1 MKSVSKSEEG
11 PVVSEAQVAAFR
23 LARHHLAT
31 PAPKA
36 SIARVAGDMGGAQ
49 AQIMSAAALSLRARI
64 RGLRPEDVE
73 KALWRERTL
82 AKVWC
87 MRGTVHL
94 VPADDLAVFA
104 RGCVG
109 RANRDTHW
117 LETHGYTAA
126 LIDRALNALRRALDR
141 PRTRKEL
148 ADIVAKTLG
157 VSSHRKAGRGWGAAR
172 TAPGITIEGK
182 SLPLGYMIF
191 LASYRGI
198 ACAGPPQ
205 GNEATFVRPDVWL
218 PKWRDLSV
226 EEAETQLL
234 RRYLRSYGPATV
246 KDFDAWCR
254 VTITRAKAIWARAAG
269 DLAPVRVDG
278 ETKWLLQ
285 EDLAA
290 LRRANVP
297 RPIVR
302 LLPYFETFLM
312 GHDRRGHLVEPT
324 LHKRVYREAGWV
336 SPGVLVDG
344 RVAGLWEYERKGEVL
359 RMAVD
364 PFHPLSKAV
373 LEGVE
378 AEAEDVARFFDTRPE
393 LRIR

>member
-11 PVVSEAQVAAFR
+11 PVVSADQVAAFR
-23 LARHHLAT
+23 LTRHPLAP

-36 SIARVAGDMGGAQ
+36 SLARVAGDMCGAQ

-94 VPADDLAVFA
+94 VPAHDMAVFA

-117 LETHGYTAA
+117 LETHGYTAT

-148 ADIVAKTLG
+148 ADIEAKPLG

-172 TAPGITIEGK
+172 TAPGITIEGR

-191 LASYRGI
+191 LACYRGI
-198 ACAGPPQ
+198 ACAGPPR

-218 PKWRDLSV
+218 PKWRDLSA
-226 EEAETQLL
+226 EEAEMGLL

-246 KDFDAWCR
+246 KDFVAWYR
-254 VTITRAKAIWARAAG
+254 GTITGAKAIWARVAG
-269 DLAPVRVDG
+269 DLVPVRIDG
-278 ETKWLLQ
+278 ETTWILR

-290 LRRANVP
+290 LRRAKMP
-297 RPIVR
+297 RPNVR
-302 LLPYFETFLM
+302 LPPYFETFLI
-312 GHDRRGHLVEPT
+312 GPHPRGHL
-324 LHKRVYREAGWV
+324 LEA
-336 SPGVLVDG
+336 
-344 RVAGLWEYERKGEVL
+344 A
-359 RMAVD
+359 
-364 PFHPLSKAV
+364 
-373 LEGVE
+373 
-378 AEAEDVARFFDTRPE
+378 
-393 LRIR
+393 

>member
-36 SIARVAGDMGGAQ
+36 SIARVVGDMGGAQ

-94 VPADDLAVFA
+94 VPAHDMAVFA

-172 TAPGITIEGK
+172 TAPGITIEGE

-191 LASYRGI
+191 LACYRGA

-226 EEAETQLL
+226 EGAEMGLL
-234 RRYLRSYGPATV
+234 RRDLRSYRPPPGKGFGAWGRATEPG
-246 KDFDAWCR
+246 AEGGR
-254 VTITRAKAIWARAAG
+254 GRAG
-269 DLAPVRVDG
+269 
-278 ETKWLLQ
+278 
-285 EDLAA
+285 
-290 LRRANVP
+290 
-297 RPIVR
+297 
-302 LLPYFETFLM
+302 
-312 GHDRRGHLVEPT
+312 
-324 LHKRVYREAGWV
+324 
-336 SPGVLVDG
+336 
-344 RVAGLWEYERKGEVL
+344 
-359 RMAVD
+359 
-364 PFHPLSKAV
+364 
-373 LEGVE
+373 
-378 AEAEDVARFFDTRPE
+378 
-393 LRIR
+393 

>member
-1 MKSVSKSEEG
+1 MKVDSESHDAPEVS
-11 PVVSEAQVAAFR
+11 ADQVAAFR

-36 SIARVAGDMGGAQ
+36 SLARVAGDMGGAQ

-94 VPADDLAVFA
+94 VPADELAVFA

-182 SLPLGYMIF
+182 SLPLGYMLF

-226 EEAETQLL
+226 EEAETELL
-234 RRYLRSYGPATV
+234 RRYLHSYGPATV
-246 KDFDAWCR
+246 KDFVAWYR
-254 VTITRAKAIWARAAG
+254 GTITGAKAIWARVAG

-278 ETKWLLQ
+278 ETTWVLR

-290 LRRANVP
+290 LRRAKVP

-336 SPGVLVDG
+336 SSVVLVDG
-344 RVAGLWEYERKGEVL
+344 RVAGLWGYERKGEVL
-359 RMAVD
+359 RLTVE
-364 PFHPLSKAV
+364 PFRPVSKAV
-373 LEGVE
+373 REGVE
-378 AEAEDVARFFDTRPE
+378 TEAEDVARFFDARPE
-393 LRIR
+393 LRIS

>member
-11 PVVSEAQVAAFR
+11 PVVSADQVAAFR
-23 LARHHLAT
+23 LTRHHLAT

-36 SIARVAGDMGGAQ
+36 SLARVAGDMCGAQ

-117 LETHGYTAA
+117 LETHGYTAT
-126 LIDRALNALRRALDR
+126 LIDRALHALRRALDR

-172 TAPGITIEGK
+172 TAPGITIEGR

-191 LASYRGI
+191 LACYRGI

-218 PKWRDLSV
+218 PKWRGPSAGEGGGGAPGGRPSSV
-226 EEAETQLL
+226 
-234 RRYLRSYGPATV
+234 P
-246 KDFDAWCR
+246 
-254 VTITRAKAIWARAAG
+254 
-269 DLAPVRVDG
+269 
-278 ETKWLLQ
+278 
-285 EDLAA
+285 
-290 LRRANVP
+290 
-297 RPIVR
+297 
-302 LLPYFETFLM
+302 
-312 GHDRRGHLVEPT
+312 
-324 LHKRVYREAGWV
+324 
-336 SPGVLVDG
+336 
-344 RVAGLWEYERKGEVL
+344 
-359 RMAVD
+359 
-364 PFHPLSKAV
+364 
-373 LEGVE
+373 
-378 AEAEDVARFFDTRPE
+378 
-393 LRIR
+393 